1 MFIWCFCLFIYSYL
15 IISTVSHI
23 FRKLFNYYFTFCLIV
38 KDMLLFHIRLLDRI
52 LAAQFENDY
61 ITGETDCCFCHESG

>member
-15 IISTVSHI
+15 VISTVSHI
-23 FRKLFNYYFTFCLIV
+23 FRKLFTFCLIV
-38 KDMLLFHIRLLDRI
+38 KDMLLFHICLLDRI